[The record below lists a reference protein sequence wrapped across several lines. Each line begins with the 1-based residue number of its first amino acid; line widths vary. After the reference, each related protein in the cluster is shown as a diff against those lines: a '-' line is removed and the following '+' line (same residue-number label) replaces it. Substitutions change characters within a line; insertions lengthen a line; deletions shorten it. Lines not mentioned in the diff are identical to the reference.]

1 MTKEILVQFEEATKE
16 FCALAKSL
24 PVAGIHESPSPG
36 EWSQAYVIH
45 HLADGDAHFLVRF
58 LNVLSL
64 DKPAIIPFDEEVLP
78 VALRYEGRSV
88 AVSIAAIEASCAH
101 LVDILKQIGEDD
113 WNRTGVHVELGEM
126 TLSKILQYTTNHRL
140 SHMDQIK
147 R

>member
-1 MTKEILVQFEEATKE
+1 MTKEVLVQFEAATKE

-24 PVAGIHESPSPG
+24 PVALIHQSPSHG
-36 EWSQAYVIH
+36 EWSRAYVIH
-45 HLADGDAHFLVRF
+45 HLADCDAHFLVRF
-58 LNVLSL
+58 LNVLSV
-64 DKPAIIPFDEEVLP
+64 DEPAIIPFDEEVLP

-88 AVSIAAIEASCAH
+88 AVSIGAIEASCGH

-113 WNRTGVHVELGEM
+113 WNRTGVYLEGGEM
-126 TLSKILQYTTNHRL
+126 TLLEILQTTINHRL